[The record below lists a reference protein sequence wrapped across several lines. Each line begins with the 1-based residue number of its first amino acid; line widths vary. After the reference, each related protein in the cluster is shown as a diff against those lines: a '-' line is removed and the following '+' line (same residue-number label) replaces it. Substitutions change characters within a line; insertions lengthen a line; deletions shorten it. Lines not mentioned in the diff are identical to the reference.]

1 MSAEEWFGLAIPVTV
16 VTPDLFANS
25 NGFTLK
31 EQQIG
36 AQYLLPN
43 PTKIVFSLE

>member
-31 EQQIG
+31 VLVPQCENTTTI
-36 AQYLLPN
+36 
-43 PTKIVFSLE
+43 SLVTITH